1 MPAVEP
7 IEGHFAA
14 FAGGAVVILGVGAGL
29 EIQLLVAPV
38 RTQCLMQGAIFASGM
53 LTLTASMPLGLRR
66 RS

>member
-1 MPAVEP
+1 
-7 IEGHFAA
+7 
-14 FAGGAVVILGVGAGL
+14 VVILGVGAGL

-38 RTQCLMQGAIFASGM
+38 RTQCLMQGAIVASGM